1 MAQKHWIAKKRIEQ
15 KKRQWWDQNIR
26 AAKAAGSDLSSVG
39 ASHEVPI

>member
-1 MAQKHWIAKKRIEQ
+1 MDCKEKDRAKEKTIW
-15 KKRQWWDQNIR
+15 RQWWDQNIR

>member
-1 MAQKHWIAKKRIEQ
+1 MDCKEKDRAKEKTNL
-15 KKRQWWDQNIR
+15 RQWWWDQNIR